1 MSKRIEAFETT
12 PLSQFLFDSYRYEL
26 VEGDA
31 NKAKELH
38 IKNENEIW
46 EFFGAHDQFL
56 NKSGKEISLVQFAKL
71 ALGRQ
76 DYTWVGYE
84 RNWVW
89 ERKQWRLFVSNKRGL
104 SLEFKKGISYEEF
117 RENWDDVRARLGVFN
132 MFPAG
137 TSVKA
142 YQNDDATS
150 LGPDIQPGFFLVELN
165 GNVLSIHLDNLSKE

>member
-1 MSKRIEAFETT
+1 M
-12 PLSQFLFDSYRYEL
+12 
-26 VEGDA
+26 
-31 NKAKELH
+31 
-38 IKNENEIW
+38 
-46 EFFGAHDQFL
+46 
-56 NKSGKEISLVQFAKL
+56 QFAKL